1 MLHKGIPFFFG
12 PRRLPKIQISATV
25 FADAPLVI
33 YLIEEYAVID
43 LTDLLLA
50 TGGTLQGTAGATQFS
65 QFAYDSRR
73 IEPGSLFI
81 AIQTTTGDGH
91 DYIAEA
97 VARGAGGVLCHAAE
111 TTLPVTTVLVSNT
124 RQALQDYARYIVQK
138 YRPQV
143 VGVTGSNGKTTTKEA
158 IAAALAG
165 RFRVFK
171 NFGSYSGRYGLPIA
185 LGRLTAD
192 CEIAVLEMACDS
204 LGEMAEM
211 TAIARPKIGVIT
223 SISAAHLAGFGS
235 VENVALEKSDL
246 IRALPAD
253 GIAVLNADNLRIAQI
268 SFPKNQTVTYGF
280 SAGADVQATDVCV
293 TAQGTR
299 FTVIHRGERYA
310 GETALL
316 GRHQLY
322 AVLAAVA
329 VGLAYNIPV
338 TESLAA
344 VAALPRVGAR
354 LNPLAGQGGSMLLDD
369 TFNANPASMRAA
381 VDTLVELAEP
391 THSLKMAVLGRM
403 ADLGESS
410 ATAHAELGRYLVGRI
425 DRLVAVGEAG
435 QLIAQAAVEA
445 GLPASAAQ
453 ITFTHADAAQA
464 VRPHLSARTM
474 VLLKA
479 SAESRLER
487 VVTDLLAEP
496 ERDRLH
502 LARASAGWETVR
514 IGLPDR
520 PTWVEIDLEA
530 LGNNVA
536 CLARLA
542 HPAKLMAV
550 LKADAYGHG
559 AVKIARTALN
569 RGASWLGVA
578 TLGEA
583 LTLRRAGITAPV
595 LVLGY
600 LPAWQAGDALRHNIR
615 ATVFTPAVLE
625 AFSEAA
631 QRLHTTA
638 RLHLKVDTGM
648 GRLGVLPQE
657 AVAFVRDNALPNVEI
672 EGIFTHFGRA
682 EEADLQSARAQWQ
695 TFQAIVA
702 ELETLGLRP
711 PVAHAAN
718 TAGLLNLPSARFD
731 MVRAGIGL
739 YGLAPSADT
748 PLPPEMRPVLAFKT
762 TIGQVKTLPPGSP
775 IGYGAAYT
783 TQTQETIAVIPVG
796 YADGFRR
803 GPYTWGE
810 VLVKGQRAPL
820 VGRVSMDQATINVTH
835 IPNVRQGDEVVLI
848 GRQGSESLTAEEVAA
863 RLGTINY
870 EVISQILARVPRIS

>member
-1 MLHKGIPFFFG
+1 M
-12 PRRLPKIQISATV
+12 
-25 FADAPLVI
+25 
-33 YLIEEYAVID
+33 ID

-50 TGGTLQGTAGATQFS
+50 TGGTLQGRASVTQFS

-81 AIQTTTGDGH
+81 AVQTATGDGH

-97 VARGAGGVLCHAAE
+97 VARGAGGVLCQTTE
-111 TTLPVTTVLVSNT
+111 TLLPVTTVLVSNT
-124 RQALQDYARYIVQK
+124 RLALQDYARYVVQK
-138 YRPQV
+138 YRPRI

-158 IAAALAG
+158 IAAVLAG

-185 LGRLTAD
+185 LGGLTAD
-192 CEIAVLEMACDS
+192 CEMAVLEMACDS
-204 LGEMAEM
+204 FGEMAEM
-211 TAIARPKIGVIT
+211 TAIARPHIGVIT
-223 SISAAHLAGFGS
+223 SISPAHLAGFGS
-235 VENVALEKSDL
+235 VENVAQEKSEL
-246 IRALPAD
+246 IRALPGD
-253 GIAVLNADNLRIAQI
+253 GTAVLNADDFRIVQI
-268 SFPKNQTVTYGF
+268 PFPKNQTITYGF
-280 SAGADVQATDVCV
+280 CAGAEVQATEVRV
-293 TAQGTR
+293 TPQGTR
-299 FTVIHRGERYA
+299 FTVMHQGQSYA

-322 AVLAAVA
+322 AALAAVA
-329 VGLAYNIPV
+329 VGLACRIPV
-338 TESLAA
+338 AESLAA
-344 VAALPRVGAR
+344 LAGLPRVAAR
-354 LNPLAGQGGSMLLDD
+354 LNPLAGQGGSLLLDD

-391 THSLKMAVLGRM
+391 THSLKVAVLGQM
-403 ADLGESS
+403 ADLGELS
-410 ATAHAELGRYLVGRI
+410 ATAHAELGRYLAGKV
-425 DRLVAVGEAG
+425 DHLMAVGEAG
-435 QLIAQAAVEA
+435 QLIAQAAIEA
-445 GLPASAAQ
+445 GLPAEAAQ

-464 VRPHLSARTM
+464 IRPHLSPQTM
-474 VLLKA
+474 VLFKA
-479 SAESRLER
+479 SAEARLER
-487 VVTDLLAEP
+487 VVADLLAEP
-496 ERDRLH
+496 EQDRSR
-502 LARASAGWETVR
+502 LARAEAGWEAVR
-514 IGLPDR
+514 IGLPER
-520 PTWVEIDLEA
+520 PTWVEIDLAA
-530 LGNNVA
+530 LGDNVA

-559 AVKIARTALN
+559 AVKTARTALS
-569 RGASWLGVA
+569 RGASWIGVA

-583 LTLRRAGITAPV
+583 LVLRRAGITAPV

-600 LPAWQAGDALRHNIR
+600 LPAWQAGEALRHNIR
-615 ATVFTPAVLE
+615 ATVFTRAVLE

-657 AVAFVRDNALPNVEI
+657 AVAFAQDSALPGVEI

-682 EEADLQSARAQWQ
+682 DEADLQSARAQWQ

-702 ELETLGLRP
+702 ELESLGLRP
-711 PVAHAAN
+711 PLVHAAN
-718 TAGLLNLPSARFD
+718 TAGLLNLPEARFD
-731 MVRAGIGL
+731 LVRAGIGL
-739 YGLAPSADT
+739 YGLAPSPDT

-762 TIGQVKTLPPGSP
+762 TIGQVKVLPPGSP

-783 TQTQETIAVIPVG
+783 TSIQETIAIIPVG

-810 VLVKGQRAPL
+810 VLVKGRRAPL
-820 VGRVSMDQATINVTH
+820 VGRVSMDQAAINVTH

-848 GRQGSESLTAEEVAA
+848 GRQGSETITAEEVAA